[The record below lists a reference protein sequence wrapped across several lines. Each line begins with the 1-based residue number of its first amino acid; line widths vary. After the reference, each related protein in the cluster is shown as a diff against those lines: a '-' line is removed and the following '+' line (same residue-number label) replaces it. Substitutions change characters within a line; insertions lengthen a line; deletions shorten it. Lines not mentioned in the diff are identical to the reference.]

1 MKLDRLLAFS
11 TLLGISLV
19 FFVPACGSSSDDD
32 NSDDDDSG
40 SSSTDCPGDFAG
52 PEGPGCCESP
62 DQTENG
68 QPRASCVEGEW
79 TCSEG
84 EVCTCNGQ
92 VANYECV
99 GSCEGSLSAPP
110 GCVFGDHWECFEPT
124 PVSSEDCD

>member
-1 MKLDRLLAFS
+1 MKLDRLFVFS
-11 TLLGISLV
+11 ALLGISLV
-19 FFVPACGSSSDDD
+19 FFVPACGPSSDDD
-32 NSDDDDSG
+32 DSDDDSG
-40 SSSTDCPGDFAG
+40 SSSAGCLGDFAG

-62 DQTENG
+62 NETQSG
-68 QPRASCVEGEW
+68 QPRASCVESEW

-99 GSCEGSLSAPP
+99 DSCEGSLSAPP